1 MRISTLEEALRR
13 IKELEKEV
21 AELQAENEKLR
32 NRNFGGRKKH
42 DEAWMSAYND
52 FILKYE
58 SGMTL
63 MEIVAEGDVS
73 RRTAYRYL
81 EYYRELQEKTDK
93 KKVFGREYFTYE
105 ICFMNHFAD
114 DSKMICKTEDY

>member
-1 MRISTLEEALRR
+1 MKITTLDEALER

-21 AELQAENEKLR
+21 AELKAENEKLR
-32 NRNFGGRKKH
+32 KRNFGGRKKH
-42 DEAWMSAYND
+42 DEAWMAAYND
-52 FILKYE
+52 FMLKYE

-81 EYYRELQEKTDK
+81 AYYRELQKT
-93 KKVFGREYFTYE
+93 
-105 ICFMNHFAD
+105 AD
-114 DSKMICKTEDY
+114 DSKIVRK

>member
-1 MRISTLEEALRR
+1 MKITTLDEALER

-21 AELQAENEKLR
+21 AELKAENEKLR
-32 NRNFGGRKKH
+32 KRNFGGRKKH
-42 DEAWMSAYND
+42 DEAWMAAYND
-52 FILKYE
+52 FMLKYE

-81 EYYRELQEKTDK
+81 AYYRELQK
-93 KKVFGREYFTYE
+93 
-105 ICFMNHFAD
+105 IAD
-114 DSKMICKTEDY
+114 DSKSVRK

>member
-1 MRISTLEEALRR
+1 MSESEVAQMKISNLEEARKR
-13 IKELEKEV
+13 IKELEKKI
-21 AELQAENEKLR
+21 AELKAENEKLR

-42 DEAWMSAYND
+42 DAAWMSSYND

-63 MEIVAEGDVS
+63 MEIVAEGEVS

-81 EYYRELQEKTDK
+81 EYYKELQDKAEKKKGDK
-93 KKVFGREYFTYE
+93 K
-105 ICFMNHFAD
+105 
-114 DSKMICKTEDY
+114 

>member
-1 MRISTLEEALRR
+1 MKITTLDEALKR

-21 AELQAENEKLR
+21 AELKSENETLR

-42 DEAWMSAYND
+42 DDAWMSAYND

-58 SGMTL
+58 SGKTL
-63 MEIVAEGDVS
+63 VEIVAEGDVS

-81 EYYRELQEKTDK
+81 AYYRESK
-93 KKVFGREYFTYE
+93 K
-105 ICFMNHFAD
+105 IAD
-114 DSKMICKTEDY
+114 DSKSVRK